1 LNNWIIKDKIKRGII
16 SYNVDDE
23 VICFCRKS
31 NGHPRSI
38 KDGIIYTVKNLDSD
52 GHIYVAENSSDE
64 FGWLQQIRVH
74 KTYMIPQ
81 YVLRDIKLNSILN
94 ETN

>member
-1 LNNWIIKDKIKRGII
+1 MNTWVLKDKIKRGII
-16 SYNVDDE
+16 YFRIGDE

-31 NGHPRSI
+31 NGHPKAI
-38 KDGIIYTVKNLDSD
+38 KDDTVYTVKNIDSD
-52 GHIYVAENSSDE
+52 GHIYIAENSSDE
-64 FGWLQQIRVH
+64 VGWLQQIRVH

-81 YVLRDIKLNSILN
+81 YILRDIKLNSILN